1 MEENNYVTSIGKNGI
16 TATVIQ
22 DSVSAKT
29 ATRITTFELEYPRF
43 IHSEFMT
50 HRMLSRNAASSRAI
64 PISKLVKLV
73 EDRPARPIEW
83 GKNIKGMQA
92 AEQLDLPKLME
103 ASALWDS
110 TARATCSVAR
120 KFDELNL
127 HKQVSNRILEPYQM
141 IKVVC
146 TATTYDNFFHLRKH
160 PDAQPEIRELATVM
174 WKAYNTSKPL
184 GIGPGEWHVPYIE
197 REDNEHGLA
206 YFVWGQNDTKRYL
219 TAEEAVMI
227 SASCCAQVSYRI
239 LNTDIEKARDI
250 FQRLVESKP
259 VHASPLEH
267 QATPIRPFST
277 LCKECSAKVYDALL
291 SQEGIT
297 HIDKQGRLWS
307 GNFMN
312 WIQHRQLIEDHVVW
326 NYRE

>member
-1 MEENNYVTSIGKNGI
+1 MDENNYVTSTGKNGI
-16 TATVIQ
+16 TAKVIQ
-22 DSVSAKT
+22 DSVCTRT

-73 EDRPARPIEW
+73 ETRPARPIEW

-92 AEQLDLPKLME
+92 TEQLDLPQLME
-103 ASALWDS
+103 ASSLWDNI
-110 TARATCSVAR
+110 ARITCGVAR
-120 KFDELNL
+120 KFDSLQL
-127 HKQVSNRILEPYQM
+127 HKQISNRILEPYQM

-160 PDAQPEIRELATVM
+160 PDAQPEIKELATVM
-174 WKAYNTSKPL
+174 WNAYKKSSPVGL
-184 GIGPGEWHVPYIE
+184 AAGEWHVPYIL
-197 REDNEHGLA
+197 REDSELGLQ
-206 YFVWGQNDTKRYL
+206 YYIWEEQDNLEKQIVKTYL
-219 TAEEAVMI
+219 TKEQAVMI

-239 LNTDIEKARDI
+239 LNTDIDKARDI

-267 QATPIRPFST
+267 QATPMSNITNS
-277 LCKECSAKVYDALL
+277 CNDCSSWEKGV
-291 SQEGIT
+291 T
-297 HIDKQGRLWS
+297 HSDRSGAMWS
-307 GNFMN
+307 GNFKY

>member
-1 MEENNYVTSIGKNGI
+1 MDENNYVTSTGKNGI
-16 TATVIQ
+16 TAKVIQ
-22 DSVSAKT
+22 DSVCTRT

-73 EDRPARPIEW
+73 ETRPARPIEW

-92 AEQLDLPKLME
+92 TEQLDFPQLLE
-103 ASALWDS
+103 ASTLWDNI
-110 TARATCSVAR
+110 ARITCGVAR
-120 KFDELNL
+120 KFDSLQL
-127 HKQVSNRILEPYQM
+127 HKQISNRILEPYQM

-160 PDAQPEIRELATVM
+160 PDAQPEIKELATVM
-174 WKAYNTSKPL
+174 WDACNKSSPVGLAK
-184 GIGPGEWHVPYIE
+184 GEWHVPYIL
-197 REDNEHGLA
+197 REDSELGLQ
-206 YFVWGQNDTKRYL
+206 YYIWEEQDNLEKQIVKTHLTKEQ
-219 TAEEAVMI
+219 AIMI

-239 LNTDIEKARDI
+239 LNTDIAKARDI

-267 QATPIRPFST
+267 QATPMTNLTNS
-277 LCKECSAKVYDALL
+277 CSSCESWEKGV
-291 SQEGIT
+291 T
-297 HIDKQGRLWS
+297 HSDRQGRMWS
-307 GNFMN
+307 GNFLY
-312 WIQHRQLIEDHVVW
+312 WIQHRQLIDDHVVW

>member
-1 MEENNYVTSIGKNGI
+1 MDENNYVTSTGKNGI
-16 TATVIQ
+16 TAKVIQ
-22 DSVSAKT
+22 DSVCTRT

-73 EDRPARPIEW
+73 ETRPARPIEW

-92 AEQLDLPKLME
+92 TEQLDLPQLME
-103 ASALWDS
+103 ASSLWDNI
-110 TARATCSVAR
+110 ARITCGVAR
-120 KFDELNL
+120 KFDSLQL
-127 HKQVSNRILEPYQM
+127 HKQISNRILEPYQM

-160 PDAQPEIRELATVM
+160 PDAQPEIKELATVM
-174 WKAYNTSKPL
+174 WNAYKQSSPVGL
-184 GIGPGEWHVPYIE
+184 GAGEWHVPYIL
-197 REDNEHGLA
+197 REDSELGLQ
-206 YFVWGQNDTKRYL
+206 YYIWEEQDNLEKQIVKTYL
-219 TAEEAVMI
+219 TKEQAIMI

-239 LNTDIEKARDI
+239 LNTDIAKARDI

-267 QATPIRPFST
+267 QATPMTNLTNS
-277 LCKECSAKVYDALL
+277 CSNCDSWEKGV
-291 SQEGIT
+291 T
-297 HIDKQGRLWS
+297 HSDRSGAMWS
-307 GNFMN
+307 GNFKY
-312 WIQHRQLIEDHVVW
+312 WIQHRQLIDDHVVW

>member
-1 MEENNYVTSIGKNGI
+1 LDENNYVTSTGKNGI
-16 TATVIQ
+16 TAKVIQ
-22 DSVSAKT
+22 DSVCTRT

-73 EDRPARPIEW
+73 EQSPARPIHW

-92 AEQLDLPKLME
+92 NEQLDMPELLQ
-103 ASALWDS
+103 ATQLWDEI
-110 TARATCSVAR
+110 ARATSNTAR
-120 KFDELNL
+120 KFDALNL
-127 HKQVSNRILEPYQM
+127 HKQVSNRILEPYQL

-146 TATTYDNFFHLRKH
+146 TATSYDNFFHLRKH
-160 PDAQPEIRELATVM
+160 PDAQPEIKELATVM
-174 WKAYNTSKPL
+174 WDAYNKSNPVGLAK
-184 GIGPGEWHVPYIE
+184 GEWHVPYIL
-197 REDNEHGLA
+197 REDSELGLQ
-206 YFVWGQNDTKRYL
+206 YYIWEEQDNLEKQIVKTYL
-219 TAEEAVMI
+219 TAEQAIMI

-239 LNTDIEKARDI
+239 LNTDIAKARDI

-267 QATPIRPFST
+267 QATPMTNLTNS
-277 LCKECSAKVYDALL
+277 CSSCDSWEKGV
-291 SQEGIT
+291 T
-297 HIDKQGRLWS
+297 HSDRSGAMWS
-307 GNFMN
+307 GNFKY

>member
-1 MEENNYVTSIGKNGI
+1 MDENNYVTSTGKNGI
-16 TATVIQ
+16 TAKVIQ
-22 DSVSAKT
+22 DSVCTRT

-64 PISKLVKLV
+64 PISKLVNLV
-73 EDRPARPIEW
+73 EQNPARPVEW

-92 AEQLDLPKLME
+92 TEQLDMPELLQ
-103 ASALWDS
+103 ATQLWDDI
-110 TARATCSVAR
+110 ARTTCSVAR
-120 KFDELNL
+120 KFDGLKL

-146 TATTYDNFFHLRKH
+146 TATSYDNFFHLRKH
-160 PDAQPEIRELATVM
+160 PDAQPEIKELATAM
-174 WKAYNTSKPL
+174 LEACNRSNP
-184 GIGPGEWHVPYIE
+184 IGLAAGEWHVPYIL
-197 REDNEHGLA
+197 REDTEQGLQYYILEEQDNLENHTA
-206 YFVWGQNDTKRYL
+206 KTYL
-219 TAEEAVMI
+219 TAEQAIMI

-239 LNTDIEKARDI
+239 LNTDIDKAQDI
-250 FQRLVESKP
+250 FAKLVESKP

-267 QATPIRPFST
+267 QATPMSNLTNSCNSCDSWEKGVTHSDRG
-277 LCKECSAKVYDALL
+277 
-291 SQEGIT
+291 GI
-297 HIDKQGRLWS
+297 LWS
-307 GNFMN
+307 GNFKY